1 MKFINLLMLTV
12 SLLLGTLAHAAT
24 LTIEDAYVRAT
35 PPHTQ
40 NSAAFMLIKN
50 NSDASLELVSA
61 SSDIAERVELHSH
74 IMNDGMMQMR
84 QVKSITI
91 DANDSAELRPGS
103 FHVMF
108 LGLKS
113 PLAEGDSVKLKLY
126 FDNGEEIVIDAPIKK
141 ITMQKKMKH
150 TH

>member
-1 MKFINLLMLTV
+1 MKLFKFLTLT
-12 SLLLGTLAHAAT
+12 SALLLSTLTQAAT

-35 PPHTQ
+35 PPHTV
-40 NSAAFMLIKN
+40 NSAAFMQIY
-50 NSDASLELVSA
+50 NSSDTTVELVSA
-61 SSDIAERVELHSH
+61 SSDIADRVELHSH
-74 IMNDGMMQMR
+74 TMNDGMMQMR

-91 DANDSAELRPGS
+91 NANASAELRPGS

-113 PLAEGDSVKLKLY
+113 PLTEGEAINLKLY
-126 FDNGEEIVIDAPIKK
+126 FNNGDEIVIDVPIKK